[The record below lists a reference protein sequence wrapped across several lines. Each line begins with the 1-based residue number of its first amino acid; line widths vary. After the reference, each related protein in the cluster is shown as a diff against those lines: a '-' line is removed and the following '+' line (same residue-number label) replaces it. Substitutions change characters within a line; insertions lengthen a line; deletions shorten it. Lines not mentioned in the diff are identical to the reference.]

1 MWRKSIEERIST
13 ENRDWMCDGS
23 PTQRTLFVR
32 PIGCNIEPFGG
43 SGEYRGSLKRHWSF
57 HGSVSPSPKIE
68 PLIVNIQN
76 TWAPSEPALQPRT
89 RHSAG
94 LSRSSSVVNMNDIF
108 TLAPKRSTRSRLENA
123 LTDVWSKDQLPP
135 GASSWLLGSR
145 KFSMGSIPSM
155 SSITSSFGRKSSQ
168 PAPDGQS
175 PTRCHTIEYSWSES
189 PIPMKSE
196 KRRSGS
202 LERTKVRRN
211 VNELSTPTKDNFS
224 KEQKTPISP
233 IWPSWGSSRGK
244 ETINSPPLLGDKGT
258 WKKKRWSNPGNV
270 MRFFECDTSVSTA
283 ITAERRVDL

>member
-1 MWRKSIEERIST
+1 
-13 ENRDWMCDGS
+13 MCDGS

-32 PIGCNIEPFGG
+32 PIGCNIEPFGSS
-43 SGEYRGSLKRHWSF
+43 SGYQGSLKRHWSF

-68 PLIVNIQN
+68 PLIVSIQN

-89 RHSAG
+89 RPSAG
-94 LSRSSSVVNMNDIF
+94 LSRSSSVVNMNDIL

-155 SSITSSFGRKSSQ
+155 SSITSSFGRKPSQ
-168 PAPDGQS
+168 PVPDGQI
-175 PTRCHTIEYSWSES
+175 PTRSPASGHSLAES
-189 PIPMKSE
+189 PSPVKPE

-202 LERTKVRRN
+202 LERPKVRRN
-211 VNELSTPTKDNFS
+211 VNEPSTPTKDNVA
-224 KEQKTPISP
+224 KEPKTPISP
-233 IWPSWGSSRGK
+233 IWSSWGSSKGK
-244 ETINSPPLLGDKGT
+244 ETSSTINSPTLLGDKGT

-270 MRFFECDTSVSTA
+270 MRFFECDTPTSTA
-283 ITAERRVDL
+283 ITMEKRVDP